1 MVAPWAL
8 AIVSIDLIMAGAR
21 GARVRGWAIVDVCAH
36 VVAIFEHLLEA
47 AVAVTLI
54 IVDVDPGWRGEVDA
68 LAVTSACL
76 PERSAIMD
84 VQAIHPAAE
93 RFVASAMNL
102 VTCIPGGHGIQG
114 VASTAGYGASFGENH
129 RRCLRGRLVSPK
141 GRHPTLQ
148 RLASLQGRE
157 SASLLAV
164 HVKLVGI
171 DIYTIRTVPIH
182 ASVQQLI
189 PEEELP
195 SWAHCVGRSRSG
207 ATRHPLA
214 KLQLP

>member
-1 MVAPWAL
+1 MVSSRTLTIVPVDLVMARPGRARVGGGAVVDVTAL
-8 AIVSIDLIMAGAR
+8 PAASLDDLLKSAVANAMIVIQMRAR
-21 GARVRGWAIVDVCAH
+21 GH
-36 VVAIFEHLLEA
+36 
-47 AVAVTLI
+47 I
-54 IVDVDPGWRGEVDA
+54 IVLTLAMTTA
-68 LAVTSACL
+68 LL
-76 PERSAIMD
+76 PECGAIMD